1 MQPILFKLGGTRLNI
16 NGTGIRNSGVPP
28 NLVGGRLMVV
38 PATWTITGISRDST
52 GAALGGVT
60 CTLFWVRENGTFMDM
75 GSKVSDSEGRYAFT
89 VLAPPDM
96 FRVTFDLAGSPDR
109 AGITLKT
116 LTGV

>member
-1 MQPILFKLGGTRLNI
+1 MQPILFKLGGPRLNI

-75 GSKVSDSEGRYAFT
+75 GSKVSDSDGRYAFT
-89 VLAPPDM
+89 VLAPPEA
-96 FRVTFDLAGSPDR
+96 FRVTFDLAGSPTR